1 MRVLA
6 LACPDWPVVA
16 ASWEQPMDRRQPV
29 AVLTNN
35 RVTAC
40 NDSARNEGIRTQ
52 MRRRDAQSKCPELV
66 LVPADPH
73 RDVRAFESVL
83 SAVEALRPGVALIR
97 PGLLAVKSPG
107 RFYGGDENAAAVMTE
122 TVVEVGV
129 WDARVGVADDISTA
143 VQAAY
148 ETPEQSWRIVPEGS
162 TADFWKTLPVEALF
176 ASGSSEE
183 AEELTEFVG
192 LLRRLGMRNLGQFAE
207 LSSSDALVRF
217 GSRGARLHRLIRG
230 EATDGLASRKPPPDL
245 VAAVDFEPPLESI
258 EAVGFSARQTA
269 ERFVRQLGERG
280 LVCTSVAIEAETD
293 RGTRTARTWLHATW
307 FSATDLIDR
316 IHWQMAGA
324 AQAKT
329 IDASISRVVFIPES
343 VDAAAAHADALWGHG
358 ANERI
363 ERGIAKVQALL
374 GYEAARRPVLQG
386 GRSPA
391 DRQALVPWG
400 EQATLLRSPTLP
412 WPGSIPPPAPCRVF
426 AEPHSSDVLGE
437 HGQPVRVDDRGA
449 ISCIPQ
455 RFLTPQGWEV
465 VDAWAGPWP
474 VEEAWW
480 ESEPRRIARFQMVAT
495 NGRAWLLRYE
505 SGKWAVEAGYD

>member
-16 ASWEQPMDRRQPV
+16 ASWEQPMDRRLPV

-40 NDSARNEGIRTQ
+40 NDSARGEGIRTQ

-66 LVPADPH
+66 LIPADPQ
-73 RDVRAFESVL
+73 RDVRAFEAVL
-83 SAVEALRPGVALIR
+83 SAVEALRPGVAPIR

-107 RFYGGDENAAAVMTE
+107 RFYGGDENAAAVLTE

-129 WDARVGVADDISTA
+129 WDARVGVADDVSTA

-148 ETPEQSWRIVPEGS
+148 ETSEQGWLVIPEGA

-176 ASGSSEE
+176 ASGSPEE
-183 AEELTEFVG
+183 AEEIAEFVG
-192 LLRRLGMRNLGQFAE
+192 LLRRLGMRTLGQFAA
-207 LSSSDALVRF
+207 LKSSEVLVRF
-217 GSRGARLHRLIRG
+217 GRRGARLHRLIRG
-230 EATDGLASRKPPPDL
+230 EATGGIDSRKPPPDL
-245 VAAVDFEPPLESI
+245 DVVIDFEPPLESI
-258 EAVGFSARQTA
+258 EAVGFSARQSADT
-269 ERFVRQLGERG
+269 FVGQLGERG
-280 LVCTSVAIEAETD
+280 FVCTSVTIEAETD
-293 RGTRTARTWLHATW
+293 RGTRTARTWRHATW

-316 IHWQMAGA
+316 LHWQMAAA
-324 AQAKT
+324 AQART
-329 IDASISRVVFIPES
+329 IDASISRVVFIPEA
-343 VDAAAAHADALWGHG
+343 VDAASAHADALWGHG
-358 ANERI
+358 NNERI

-426 AEPHSSDVLGE
+426 TQPHPSDVLDE
-437 HGQPVRVDDRGA
+437 RHQRIRVDARGA
-449 ISCIPQ
+449 ISGVPA
-455 RFLTPQGWEV
+455 RFLTPQGWEH
-465 VDAWAGPWP
+465 VDGWAGPWP

-480 ESEPRRIARFQMVAT
+480 EDEPRRIARFQMISTA
-495 NGRAWLLRYE
+495 GRAWLLRYE
-505 SGKWAVEAGYD
+505 NGDWLTEAGYD